1 MNFDVMRRKLLEKA
15 VQGQLVPQLDD
26 EPAVEQVGTP
36 PEEVPF
42 AIPEKW
48 KWCTLGSI
56 AVYGGRNQTA
66 AEEIPG
72 GSWILDLEDI
82 EKNTGRLLNKK
93 RGISVSSSKTSFKK
107 GDVLYG
113 KLRPYLNKA
122 IIADEDGFC
131 TTEIVAI
138 PEDSFLISLSPEYL
152 KLCLMSPFFVEY
164 ATRCSYGVKMP
175 RLGTKDAKAAAIPFP
190 PIQEQHRIVAKLK
203 NTLELINKA
212 EKAHSE
218 LVGPLSDQ
226 FRSLC
231 LERAIKGEL
240 VPQLGNEPQVKQ
252 LSETLEDV
260 TFAIPEKW
268 KWAKLS
274 EVATK
279 IQYGYTASASDSGS
293 ARLLRITDIQD
304 GQVEWNSTPYCSP
317 TASEIKKFEL
327 KAGDILI
334 VRTGGT
340 IGKSFLVQNTPSEP
354 SVFASYLIRISP
366 ETQLILPNFLKFFLE
381 SPYYWTQLKDNSRG
395 TGQPN
400 VNAKALGNLRLPLPP
415 LEEQRRIV
423 EKLNALFKDLD
434 RLTG

>member
-1 MNFDVMRRKLLEKA
+1 MNFDVMRRKLLQKA

-56 AVYGGRNQTA
+56 AVYGGRNQVA
-66 AEEIPG
+66 AEDIPS

-82 EKNTGRLLNKK
+82 EKNTGRLLKKK
-93 RGISVSSSKTSFKK
+93 RDVSVSSNKTSFKK

-122 IIADEDGFC
+122 ILADENGFC
-131 TTEIVAI
+131 STEIVSI
-138 PEDSFLISLSPEYL
+138 PKESFLVPLLPEYL
-152 KLCLMSPFFVEY
+152 KLYLMSPSFVEY

-175 RLGTKDAKAAAIPFP
+175 RLGTKDAKAAAIPIP
-190 PIQEQHRIVAKLK
+190 PIQEQNRIVAKLK
-203 NTLELINKA
+203 NTLGLIDKA

-231 LERAIKGEL
+231 IERAIKGEL

-327 KAGDILI
+327 KTDDILI
-334 VRTGGT
+334 ARTGGT
-340 IGKSFLVQNTPSEP
+340 IGKSFLV
-354 SVFASYLIRISP
+354 
-366 ETQLILPNFLKFFLE
+366 
-381 SPYYWTQLKDNSRG
+381 
-395 TGQPN
+395 
-400 VNAKALGNLRLPLPP
+400 
-415 LEEQRRIV
+415 
-423 EKLNALFKDLD
+423 
-434 RLTG
+434 

>member
-1 MNFDVMRRKLLEKA
+1 MNFDVMRRKLLQKA

-56 AVYGGRNQTA
+56 AVYGGRNQVA
-66 AEEIPG
+66 AEDIPS

-82 EKNTGRLLNKK
+82 EKNTGRLLKKK
-93 RGISVSSSKTSFKK
+93 RDVSVSSNKTSFKK

-138 PEDSFLISLSPEYL
+138 PEDSFLIPLSPEYL

-190 PIQEQHRIVAKLK
+190 PIQEQNRIVAKLK
-203 NTLELINKA
+203 NTLGLIDKA
-212 EKAHSE
+212 EKAYSE
-218 LVGPLSDQ
+218 LAGPLSDR

-240 VPQLGNEPQVKQ
+240 VPQLNDEPAVEQIGATPKEIPF
-252 LSETLEDV
+252 S
-260 TFAIPEKW
+260 IPEKW
-268 KWAKLS
+268 KWVNLGDAFQLKAGKFIS
-274 EVATK
+274 
-279 IQYGYTASASDSGS
+279 
-293 ARLLRITDIQD
+293 
-304 GQVEWNSTPYCSP
+304 
-317 TASEIKKFEL
+317 ASEIKKEGPYPCYGGNGIRGYVDHYNKEGKFP
-327 KAGDILI
+327 LI
-334 VRTGGT
+334 GRQGALCGNINVANGRFYATEHAVIADGGNL
-340 IGKSFLVQNTPSEP
+340 IDPDCAAYFLQHLNLNQYATSTAQPGL
-354 SVFASYLIRISP
+354 SVKRISGTSFP
-366 ETQLILPNFLKFFLE
+366 LAPLK
-381 SPYYWTQLKDNSRG
+381 
-395 TGQPN
+395 
-400 VNAKALGNLRLPLPP
+400 
-415 LEEQRRIV
+415 EQRRIV
-423 EKLNALFKDLD
+423 EKLNVLFKDLD

>member
-1 MNFDVMRRKLLEKA
+1 MNFDVMRRKLLERA

-56 AVYGGRNQTA
+56 AVYGGRNQVA
-66 AEEIPG
+66 AEDIPS

-82 EKNTGRLLNKK
+82 EKNTGRLLKKK
-93 RGISVSSSKTSFKK
+93 RDVSVSSNKTSFKK

-138 PEDSFLISLSPEYL
+138 PEDSFLIPLSPEYL

-190 PIQEQHRIVAKLK
+190 PIQEQNRIVAKLK
-203 NTLELINKA
+203 NTLGLIDKA
-212 EKAHSE
+212 EKAYSE
-218 LVGPLSDQ
+218 LAGPLSDR

-240 VPQLGNEPQVKQ
+240 VPQLNDEPAIEQIGATPKEIPF
-252 LSETLEDV
+252 S
-260 TFAIPEKW
+260 IPEKW
-268 KWAKLS
+268 KWVNLGDAFQLKAGKFIS
-274 EVATK
+274 
-279 IQYGYTASASDSGS
+279 
-293 ARLLRITDIQD
+293 
-304 GQVEWNSTPYCSP
+304 
-317 TASEIKKFEL
+317 ASEIKKEGPYPCYGGNGIRGYVDHYNKEGKFP
-327 KAGDILI
+327 LI
-334 VRTGGT
+334 GRQGALCGNINVANGRFYATEHAVIADGGNL
-340 IGKSFLVQNTPSEP
+340 IDPDCAAYFLQHLNLNQYATSTAQPGL
-354 SVFASYLIRISP
+354 SVKRIS
-366 ETQLILPNFLKFFLE
+366 
-381 SPYYWTQLKDNSRG
+381 G
-395 TGQPN
+395 TPF
-400 VNAKALGNLRLPLPP
+400 PLAP

-423 EKLNALFKDLD
+423 EKLNVLFKDLD
-434 RLTG
+434 RLTR

>member
-1 MNFDVMRRKLLEKA
+1 MNFDVMRRKLLERA

-56 AVYGGRNQTA
+56 AVYGGRNQVA
-66 AEEIPG
+66 AEDIPS

-82 EKNTGRLLNKK
+82 EKNTGRLLKKK
-93 RGISVSSSKTSFKK
+93 RDVSVSSNKTSFKK

-138 PEDSFLISLSPEYL
+138 PEDSFLIPLSPEYL

-190 PIQEQHRIVAKLK
+190 PIQEQNRIVAKLK
-203 NTLELINKA
+203 NTLGLIDKA
-212 EKAHSE
+212 EKAYSE
-218 LVGPLSDQ
+218 LAGPLSDR

-240 VPQLGNEPQVKQ
+240 VPQLNDEPAVEQIGATPKEIPF
-252 LSETLEDV
+252 S
-260 TFAIPEKW
+260 IPEKW
-268 KWAKLS
+268 KWVNLGDAFQLKAGKFIS
-274 EVATK
+274 
-279 IQYGYTASASDSGS
+279 
-293 ARLLRITDIQD
+293 
-304 GQVEWNSTPYCSP
+304 
-317 TASEIKKFEL
+317 ASEIKKEGPYPCYGGNGIRGYVDHYNKEGKFP
-327 KAGDILI
+327 LI
-334 VRTGGT
+334 GRQGALCGNINVANGRFYATEHAVIADGGNL
-340 IGKSFLVQNTPSEP
+340 IDPDCAAYFLQHLNLNQYATSTAQPGL
-354 SVFASYLIRISP
+354 SVKRIS
-366 ETQLILPNFLKFFLE
+366 
-381 SPYYWTQLKDNSRG
+381 G
-395 TGQPN
+395 TPF
-400 VNAKALGNLRLPLPP
+400 PLAP

-423 EKLNALFKDLD
+423 EKLNVLFKDLD
-434 RLTG
+434 RLTR

>member
-1 MNFDVMRRKLLEKA
+1 M
-15 VQGQLVPQLDD
+15 
-26 EPAVEQVGTP
+26 
-36 PEEVPF
+36 
-42 AIPEKW
+42 
-48 KWCTLGSI
+48 
-56 AVYGGRNQTA
+56 
-66 AEEIPG
+66 
-72 GSWILDLEDI
+72 
-82 EKNTGRLLNKK
+82 K
-93 RGISVSSSKTSFKK
+93 RVLKK

-122 IIADEDGFC
+122 ILADENGFC
-131 TTEIVAI
+131 STEIVSI
-138 PEDSFLISLSPEYL
+138 PKESFLVPLLPEYL
-152 KLCLMSPFFVEY
+152 KLYLMSPSFVEY

-175 RLGTKDAKAAAIPFP
+175 RLGTKDAKAAAIPIP
-190 PIQEQHRIVAKLK
+190 PIQEQNRIVAKLK
-203 NTLELINKA
+203 NTLGLIDKA

-279 IQYGYTASASDSGS
+279 IQYGYTASASDLGS

-304 GQVEWNSTPYCSP
+304 GQVEWNSTPYCPP

-327 KAGDILI
+327 KTGDILI
-334 VRTGGT
+334 ARTGGT

-366 ETQLILPNFLKFFLE
+366 ETQLISPNFLKCVPSIRIPHFRQQKGPLGWGFL
-381 SPYYWTQLKDNSRG
+381 TLLKMG
-395 TGQPN
+395 GAEAPGLIF
-400 VNAKALGNLRLPLPP
+400 LG
-415 LEEQRRIV
+415 E
-423 EKLNALFKDLD
+423 
-434 RLTG
+434 G